1 MPKASVHGCQFGWV
15 LRSPKKTKPLII
27 CVEPLPDLCRVCLPS
42 TTAKLAMWDTSSET
56 PPISPQTARFMRQR
70 SSAAHKAL
78 EREGS
83 YYENLMLARNEA
95 DLEEAEKAFGWGGN
109 AGAIRNASVR
119 THVRPFHLQEKARN
133 HQRVGIEA
141 LIDPLD
147 STKRES
153 CASEQAIETASSHK
167 RWKLRL
173 NICTSDS
180 YLEDDCDQETEPPAV
195 PAKSAILVRQMEEA
209 RAARR
214 AFLETRR
221 ARGSIMYDKVS
232 GIAQIPCK

>member
-1 MPKASVHGCQFGWV
+1 MSCRNICYCKLQLGWV
-15 LRSPKKTKPLII
+15 LQSPKMTKSCDDRLT
-27 CVEPLPDLCRVCLPS
+27 DLFCIFLPS

-56 PPISPQTARFMRQR
+56 PPISPQTARFMRRR

-78 EREGS
+78 ERDGS

-119 THVRPFHLQEKARN
+119 THVRPFDLQEKARK
-133 HQRVGIEA
+133 HQCVGIEA

-153 CASEQAIETASSHK
+153 GASEQAIETASSRK

-180 YLEDDCDQETEPPAV
+180 YFDDDCAPETGAPAV
-195 PAKSAILVRQMEEA
+195 LAKSAIIVRQMEEA
-209 RAARR
+209 RAARQ

>member
-1 MPKASVHGCQFGWV
+1 
-15 LRSPKKTKPLII
+15 
-27 CVEPLPDLCRVCLPS
+27 
-42 TTAKLAMWDTSSET
+42 MWDTSSET
-56 PPISPQTARFMRQR
+56 PPISPQTARFIRRR
-70 SSAAHKAL
+70 SSAAQKTI
-78 EREGS
+78 ERDGS
-83 YYENLMLARNEA
+83 YYENLMLARTEA

-109 AGAIRNASVR
+109 AGGIRNASVR
-119 THVRPFHLQEKARN
+119 AQVKPFHLQQKAQH
-133 HQRVGIEA
+133 HQSVGIEA

-153 CASEQAIETASSHK
+153 CTIERATETASSRR
-167 RWKLRL
+167 RWRLRMNL
-173 NICTSDS
+173 CTSDS
-180 YLEDDCDQETEPPAV
+180 YFDDDCDQETEAPAV